1 MSETGAGRP
10 QLFADRRQAS
20 GWLLSQW
27 SIYAVAVVVWA
38 RLLLQ
43 LTDTG
48 DDRVPPTLVIVVLLA
63 LAAAGGW
70 SFWVSRGIRAELAE
84 AVREHDVRWWQRDR
98 FLAEQAAERLAWP
111 PTLVVWIGRGLIVL
125 AVVLMVLA
133 LALGLTDG

>member
-1 MSETGAGRP
+1 VSEKGAGRP
-10 QLFADRRQAS
+10 QLFADRRQAR

-27 SIYAVAVVVWA
+27 SIYAVAAVVWA

-48 DDRVPPTLVIVVLLA
+48 DDRVPPVLVVVVLLA
-63 LAAAGGW
+63 LAGAGGW

-84 AVREHDVRWWQRDR
+84 AVREHHVTWWQRDR

-111 PTLVVWIGRGLIVL
+111 PTLVVGIGRGLILL
-125 AVVLMVLA
+125 AVVLMVIA
-133 LALGLTDG
+133 LALGLTAA